1 MSARRR
7 PAAHAAGAVVTFL
20 VVGVAAVV
28 GVVWFL
34 GAQAPVRI
42 TQGCTAVL
50 DGREHG
56 LSTVEAG
63 NAALITGISVQ
74 RGLPARAATI
84 GLATAM
90 QESRLVNI
98 DYGDRDSLGLFQQ
111 RPSQGW
117 GTPAEI
123 MDPVYSTNAFY
134 DGLVKVDGW
143 QDMEVT
149 DAAQAVQRSAFPEA
163 YAQHERLARAW
174 ASALTG
180 NSPGA
185 ITCTLR
191 PVADDGPAGA
201 SAATGLTD
209 LLMRDLG
216 LPQDDGGSR
225 IGGPRDDGAVPVDV
239 DATALPYDDPDRAA
253 WAVAHWAVATAATTG
268 AVEVRVAD
276 QVWTRDSA
284 AWTTLP
290 ADRDPRPAGQVRVLV
305 GPDPS

>member
-149 DAAQAVQRSAFPEA
+149 DAAQAVQRFRVP
-163 YAQHERLARAW
+163 RGVRPARA
-174 ASALTG
+174 
-180 NSPGA
+180 
-185 ITCTLR
+185 
-191 PVADDGPAGA
+191 
-201 SAATGLTD
+201 
-209 LLMRDLG
+209 
-216 LPQDDGGSR
+216 
-225 IGGPRDDGAVPVDV
+225 
-239 DATALPYDDPDRAA
+239 
-253 WAVAHWAVATAATTG
+253 
-268 AVEVRVAD
+268 
-276 QVWTRDSA
+276 
-284 AWTTLP
+284 
-290 ADRDPRPAGQVRVLV
+290 PRPRVGVRPHRQLPRRDHLHPAARRRRRPRRGVSRH
-305 GPDPS
+305 GAHRPPHA